1 MKANPKAL
9 KSKFL
14 CRVGIQNKNK
24 KHMLIE
30 EEKGRKDV
38 VLYDGICA

>member
-1 MKANPKAL
+1 MKANPKAF
-9 KSKFL
+9 KSKIFG
-14 CRVGIQNKNK
+14 RIQNKNK

-38 VLYDGICA
+38 VLHDGLCA